1 MPTGPVLPD
10 TTEGSLFPVRFRPSR
25 RELGEVTELALPI
38 VAVQLGL
45 MAMGVVDTVMV
56 GHYAGPHLAAV
67 ALGNLYFFTAV
78 VFPVGVLLSLDPLV
92 AQAVGAGDSPAA
104 ARAMQRGLLLAVLFS
119 LPAGAVLMGGEYLLP
134 LLGQPPEVVPVA
146 SRYARA
152 TAPGVLPYLAF
163 VVFRQ
168 GLQAIGRVSPLVT
181 VIALANV
188 ANVLLN
194 WLLVFGRFGFP
205 ELGAEGTGWASTL
218 CRWGMALGVLAV
230 ARPWLA
236 RSLTDWHPEVF
247 KAAPAWGMIRL
258 GTPIGLQFSLEF
270 GAFGAIGVLMGWLGA
285 EAMAG
290 HQVALNLASLTFMV
304 PLGVAQAAAVLV
316 GRAIGKGDLS
326 AARRSAGAALLL
338 AVGFMAA
345 MAVLFLSIP
354 RHLAR
359 LYSPEGGV
367 VEVAASLLPLAGLFQ
382 VFDGTQVVAS
392 GILRGT
398 GDTRLPMF
406 IHLMGFWAVGM
417 PLSVGLGFWGEMG
430 PRGLWW
436 GLVGG
441 LGAVAFFLG
450 ARVGVRLAGPVARL
464 RVEGG

>member
-1 MPTGPVLPD
+1 M
-10 TTEGSLFPVRFRPSR
+10 SLRFRPSR
-25 RELGEVTELALPI
+25 RDLGEVVRLAVPI
-38 VAVQLGL
+38 VTVQLGL

-78 VFPVGVLLSLDPLV
+78 VFPMGILLSLDPLV
-92 AQAVGAGDSPAA
+92 AQAVGAGDSRAA
-104 ARAMQRGLLLAVLFS
+104 SQAMQRGLLLAVLFS
-119 LPAGAVLMGGEYLLP
+119 LPAGVVLLEGDSILP
-134 LLGQPPEVVPVA
+134 LLGQPTEVVPVA

-163 VVFRQ
+163 GVFRQ
-168 GLQAIGRVSPLVT
+168 SLQALGKVSPLVV
-181 VIALANV
+181 VIVLANL
-188 ANVLLN
+188 ANGLLN
-194 WLLVFGRFGFP
+194 WLLVFGRYGLP

-218 CRWGMALGVLAV
+218 CRWGMALGILAA

-236 RSLTDWHPEVF
+236 PSLARWGREVF
-247 KAAPAWGMIRL
+247 RPAPAWGMIRL

-270 GAFGAIGVLMGWLGA
+270 GAFGAIGLLMGWLGA
-285 EAMAG
+285 GAMAG

-316 GRAIGKGDLS
+316 GRAVGRGDVPG
-326 AARRSAGAALLL
+326 ARRSAAASLFLG
-338 AVGFMAA
+338 VGFMAA
-345 MAVLFLSIP
+345 MAVLFLSVP
-354 RHLAR
+354 RPLAE
-359 LYSPEGGV
+359 LYSGDAAV
-367 VEVAASLLPLAGLFQ
+367 VEVAASLVPLAGLFQ

-406 IHLMGFWAVGM
+406 IHLMGFWAVGV
-417 PLSVGLGFWGEMG
+417 PLSVGLGFWAGLG

-441 LGAVAFFLG
+441 LGAVDLFLA
-450 ARVGVRLAGPVARL
+450 ARVVVRLARPLERIRL
-464 RVEGG
+464 EGD